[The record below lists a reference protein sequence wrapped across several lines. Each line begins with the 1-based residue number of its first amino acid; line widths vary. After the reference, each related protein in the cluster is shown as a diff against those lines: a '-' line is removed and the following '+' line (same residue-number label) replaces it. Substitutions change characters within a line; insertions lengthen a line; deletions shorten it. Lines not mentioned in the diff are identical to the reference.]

1 VVKDRRP
8 DELDVLAG
16 RYRVGEVLGR
26 GGMGTVV
33 RAYDEVLDRSVAIKF
48 LRDDLAGDGPAAAR
62 FRREARI
69 AASLAHPGIA
79 QVYDLAQE
87 EGRPFIVME
96 LLDGCDL
103 QVLTGRGA
111 VVDPGV
117 AAGIVARAAEALGF
131 AHAAGAV
138 HRDVKPGNIV
148 LTRAGTVK
156 VTDFGVASAAQQ
168 VPLTETGRVLGTSW
182 YVSPE
187 QARGERA
194 GTPSDVYAL
203 GCVLFQLLTGRPPF
217 QAETSVAVAMAHI
230 SDPVPSPRD
239 ANPAVPPELDSIVRR
254 AMAKDPARRFRDGS
268 AMAAALETTG
278 LVPAAM
284 SLAVA
289 DRPTDP
295 VAVSLDAE
303 AAVRTGTVRAGPPTE
318 LLFDGEPVPLTVGPV
333 TPVADLPPAA
343 GLAGGAGHR
352 SRRRLRRFA
361 FLALLAVVG
370 AAVVAAGMALRPRP
384 VPPVVLP
391 DWTGRNAQ
399 DAAAEARGM
408 HLDVRAASQS
418 SLRPKDEVLGQQ
430 PAPRSSVPV
439 GSAVT
444 FSVSLGDQV
453 QVPDVTGGTL
463 DEARSTLAAS
473 DLAASVSE
481 VRPVDNLPAPLKQLR
496 DLGLDLSSLQ
506 NLFGQTEEV
515 VEAQDQRPGATVARG
530 STVRLTIVRHLV
542 RDQGDDGATGDAGHS
557 GKDKQKSR
565 GND

>member
-1 VVKDRRP
+1 
-8 DELDVLAG
+8 
-16 RYRVGEVLGR
+16 
-26 GGMGTVV
+26 MGTVV

-87 EGRPFIVME
+87 QGCPFIVME
-96 LLDGCDL
+96 LLDGTDL
-103 QVLTGRGA
+103 QALAGRGA

-117 AAGIVARAAEALGF
+117 AVGIVAQAAAALGF

-187 QARGERA
+187 RARGEPARA
-194 GTPSDVYAL
+194 PSDVYAL

-217 QAETSVAVAMAHI
+217 QAETSVAAAMAHI
-230 SDPVPSPRD
+230 SDPVPSARD
-239 ANPAVPPELDSIVRR
+239 ANPAVPLELDAIVRT
-254 AMAKDPARRFRDGS
+254 AMAKDPARRYRDGT

-295 VAVSLDAE
+295 VAVPSGPGGSSPGGA
-303 AAVRTGTVRAGPPTE
+303 RTGALRPGPPTE
-318 LLFDGEPVPLTVGPV
+318 RLFEEEPSALTAVLAAPAE
-333 TPVADLPPAA
+333 TAPDLAA
-343 GLAGGAGHR
+343 R
-352 SRRRLRRFA
+352 RPRRRFGRVA
-361 FLALLAVVG
+361 SLALV
-370 AAVVAAGMALRPRP
+370 VVAAAALVAGVLALTPRP
-384 VPPVVLP
+384 VPVVVLP
-391 DWTGRNAQ
+391 DWTGRNAR

-408 HLDVRAASQS
+408 HLDVRAASRS

-430 PAPRSSVPV
+430 PAPSSSVPV

-463 DEARSTLAAS
+463 DEARRTLEAS
-473 DLAASVSE
+473 DLGAVVSE
-481 VRPVDNLPAPLKQLR
+481 MREVDNLPAPLRQLR
-496 DLGLDLSSLQ
+496 DLGLDLGPLQ
-506 NLFGQTEEV
+506 NLFGPTEDTV
-515 VEAQDQRPGATVARG
+515 TAQDQPPGATVSRG
-530 STVRLTIVRHLV
+530 STVRLTIVRHLAKEQV
-542 RDQGDDGATGDAGHS
+542 TGDGG
-557 GKDKQKSR
+557 GKDKNKKKSG